1 MNKLISIIVPV
12 YNVAQYLPKCI
23 ESMTN
28 QTYSNLE
35 ILLVD
40 DGATDESGRI
50 CDEYA
55 AKDSRIRVF
64 HRENGGQ
71 STARNLALDNA
82 RGEYIAF
89 VDSDDWC
96 QPEMYAHMMEAI
108 ERNKADMAVCGIT
121 YESYFQT
128 AEKPAKARVLDNLH
142 TMKAYL
148 QDPDIGPFLW
158 NKLYKAELWDG
169 IRFIPMKQADDARII
184 HEVLGRSKKTVVVED
199 PAYMY
204 LQRAGSAERNGFS
217 KNDYLQLEW
226 SGALKEY
233 IAANYPELLEYAY
246 QVRFYAIIKMMYKIL
261 YYLQYKKN
269 KQAYQEL
276 YSLLKQEY
284 EEANTLFPHN
294 TYLKMNSA
302 ESYLKA
308 MYITALRSPNKF
320 ILQSCLKGVKGRLAQ
335 YVRK

>member
-1 MNKLISIIVPV
+1 MNNKISVIVPV
-12 YNVAQYLPKCI
+12 YKVEEYLPKCI
-23 ESMTN
+23 ESLLN

-40 DGATDESGRI
+40 DGSPDKCGQI

-55 AKDSRIRVF
+55 QKDSRIRVF

-71 STARNLALDNA
+71 STARNLALDHA
-82 RGEYIAF
+82 QGEYIAF

-96 QPEMYAHMMEAI
+96 QPEMYARMMEAI
-108 ERNKADMAVCGIT
+108 KQNDADMAVCGIT
-121 YESYFQT
+121 YESYFQK
-128 AEKPAKARVLDNLH
+128 AEKPAKARVLDNLQ

-158 NKLYKAELWDG
+158 NKLYKAKLWDD

-184 HEVLGRSKKTVVVED
+184 HEVLGRSEKTVVIED
-199 PAYMY
+199 AAYMY

-233 IAANYPELLEYAY
+233 ITVNYPELLESAY
-246 QVRFYAIIKMMYKIL
+246 QVRFYAIIKMLYKIV

-276 YSLLKQEY
+276 YSLLKKEY
-284 EEANTLFPHN
+284 DEANAHFPGN
-294 TYLKMNSA
+294 TYLQKNSN

-308 MYITALRSPNKF
+308 MYITALKSPRRF
-320 ILQSCLKGVKGRLAQ
+320 ILESTLKGIKGRIAQ
-335 YVRK
+335 YIRK